1 MGDNFWQITTGF
13 DVFDIFTLLG
23 GLALFLY
30 GMKIMSNGLEVL
42 AGGKLEGLLKKMTSN
57 PLKGMALG
65 AGITVAIQSSS
76 ALTVMLVGLV
86 NSGIMELPQTV
97 GVIMG
102 SNIGTTLTAWITS
115 LAGVEGGNFFMSILK
130 PSSFAPLVA
139 LVGILLIMM
148 SKKDKRRSVGSILI
162 GFAVLM
168 FGMDFMS
175 DSMEGLAQSEGFKSV
190 LVAFQNPL
198 LGVLVGAVFTGIIQS
213 SAASVAVLQGFA
225 VAGSGLSFSM
235 AFPIIMGQNIGTTVT
250 AAISSIGVSKNAKRV
265 SVVHAAFNII
275 GTFCFLIVYG
285 VVYYIAKPAFF
296 DAPIGAFGIALSHT
310 VFNVATTLL
319 LLPFSKLLV
328 RLAHMF
334 VKDSAKSS
342 AKEPPVCFLD
352 QRLFATPSI
361 AVSECNART
370 AEMAKLAEEAMTH
383 ARAYLKAPTEQ
394 ERDLILT
401 YEDKL
406 DKYEDALGKYLVSLS
421 SHALSDRDSK
431 ETAKLLH
438 SIGNL
443 ERIGDHAVNML
454 KVADEIA
461 DKNLAFST
469 AAERELAILDR
480 ATRDI
485 LSLTVDAFCRSD
497 ARACAK
503 VEPLEQVIDHLIA
516 EIRSRHIARLQK
528 GNCTVEMGFILA
540 DLLTN
545 YERVSDH
552 CSNLAVAVIEAK
564 SHSDPAGAHAY
575 LQEVKNSYD
584 FNEVYEEY
592 MTEYAL

>member
-1 MGDNFWQITTGF
+1 MNFF
-13 DVFDIFTLLG
+13 DPGATFNIFNIFTLLG

-30 GMKIMSNGLEVL
+30 GMKIMSSGLETL

-57 PLKGMALG
+57 PIKSLALG
-65 AGITVAIQSSS
+65 AGITIAIQSSS

-86 NSGIMELPQTV
+86 NSGIMQLPQTV

-102 SNIGTTLTAWITS
+102 SNVGTTLTAWITS
-115 LAGVEGGNFFMSILK
+115 LAGIEDGNFFMTLLK
-130 PSSFAPLVA
+130 PSSFSPVVA
-139 LVGILLIMM
+139 LIGILLIMA
-148 SKKDKRRSVGSILI
+148 SKSDKRRSVGSIMI
-162 GFAVLM
+162 GFAILM
-168 FGMDFMS
+168 FGMGFMS
-175 DSMEGLAQSEGFKSV
+175 DSMKSLSELEGFTSV
-190 LVAFQNPL
+190 LTAFNNPI
-198 LGVLVGAVFTGIIQS
+198 LGVIVGALFTGIIQS
-213 SAASVAVLQGFA
+213 SAASVAVLQGLAGTGSLTFA
-225 VAGSGLSFSM
+225 M

-265 SVVHAAFNII
+265 AVVHAAFNII
-275 GTFCFLIVYG
+275 GTVAFLLVYA
-285 VVYYIAKPAFF
+285 VIYLTVKPLFF
-296 DAPIGAFGIALSHT
+296 NLPIDEFGIAVSHT

-319 LLPFSKLLV
+319 LIPFSKLLV
-328 RLAHMF
+328 RLAHFF
-334 VKDSAKSS
+334 VKDQEKEI
-342 AKEPPVCFLD
+342 AKEAPVCFLD

-370 AEMAKLAEEAMTH
+370 AEMAKIAEEAITH
-383 ARAYLKAPTEQ
+383 ARAYLKNPTEL
-394 ERDLILT
+394 ERNLVLS

-406 DKYEDALGKYLVSLS
+406 DKYEDALSRYLVSLS
-421 SHALSDRDSK
+421 SRALSHRDSR

-438 SIGNL
+438 SVGNL
-443 ERIGDHAVNML
+443 ERIGDHAVNIL

-461 DKNLAFST
+461 DKKLAFSP
-469 AAERELAILDR
+469 AADRELSVLDR

-485 LSLTVDAFCRSD
+485 LSMTVDAFCRGDSE
-497 ARACAK
+497 AAGK

-552 CSNLAVAVIEAK
+552 CSNLAVAVIEAQ
-564 SHSDPAGAHAY
+564 SSTDAAGAHAY

-584 FNEVYEEY
+584 FNEVYEQY
-592 MTEYAL
+592 LSCYALS